1 FCRFCCGSKPK
12 IARKGCRSLC
22 KSPIIGE
29 KTGICMDKRPKVK
42 YNNPEQLPGTPYPAD
57 TVAALFRGI

>member
-1 FCRFCCGSKPK
+1 
-12 IARKGCRSLC
+12 
-22 KSPIIGE
+22 
-29 KTGICMDKRPKVK
+29 MDKRPKVK